1 VFFYPSCGKTAG
13 FGGGDD
19 RSASLSSAAEF
30 AKSNNLLGLFVDAI
44 LLLQVPSLIHS
55 IRSTG
60 LLVGVYGKV
69 EDHTELISASHIDG
83 TPVDAYVNGSTV
95 VFVDNATRDLI

>member
-1 VFFYPSCGKTAG
+1 VIDVC
-13 FGGGDD
+13 GGG
-19 RSASLSSAAEF
+19 
-30 AKSNNLLGLFVDAI
+30 K
-44 LLLQVPSLIHS
+44 LQVPSLIHS

-69 EDHTELISASHIDG
+69 DDHPELISASHIDG
-83 TPVDAYVNGSTV
+83 TPVDAYVNGSTM